1 MSAIHLNL
9 FKNRE
14 YDHLKK
20 SVLAPFLVFFLMRW
34 IMLMISNVSTGFEC
48 VDLNVD
54 HQIIRL

>member
-20 SVLAPFLVFFLMRW
+20 CTGTFFS
-34 IMLMISNVSTGFEC
+34 IFSHA
-48 VDLNVD
+48 VDYADDL
-54 HQIIRL
+54 